1 MQYYFLR
8 YLSLTCFSGVY
19 TLLFYSFKYDIYSIE
34 KTKNSLTKYIIMKP
48 IKSIVFFIA
57 LITLYACKKQ
67 VKQDLVSNPASEYV
81 ALSNIE
87 NMDCAAS
94 SSWFTMIDGV
104 RKTPAPNEG
113 ATSVFADNTTVTNC
127 NFHQWSWQKFLW
139 LTNEVNNRPMFLD
152 SLNQV
157 TSTGIKYAKSKA
169 IVLTD
174 TSQASHSGDI
184 LKTPEFVSGDPAS
197 TIVYYAIYMDDISYN
212 TMIKYGPIAKTDPA
226 SVANVAFP
234 VGALE
239 LKTSWVAVSGLKDA
253 STYFV
258 TDALINNVPT
268 KVALLGMHVVGVVEN
283 HPEFIW
289 ATFEHDALAP
299 YYDWSKTTPTS
310 DAKVTSTIDYPLFN
324 KKNSA
329 SVKNIT
335 SQNGMYTDVFSVYK
349 YGTPVQ
355 VKNIDNRYVQVYME
369 TSQKGS
375 ENFNNIRTINESVKE
390 QLSGVW
396 SNYFYNGSL
405 WINTENHEGI
415 EAQTALLDSLGGSL
429 HNSKPGDLTR
439 GSVSTYNITMETYA
453 QVGFLSKTIHET
465 SDVDLFNCFVCHSPS
480 HDKRTTPLNISHIF
494 TGYIDNLNGL
504 TKTEIKKKHVALVQE
519 KLAVLRAKKN

>member
-1 MQYYFLR
+1 
-8 YLSLTCFSGVY
+8 
-19 TLLFYSFKYDIYSIE
+19 
-34 KTKNSLTKYIIMKP
+34 MKP
-48 IKSIVFFIA
+48 IKSIVLFIA
-57 LITLYACKKQ
+57 LITVYACKKE
-67 VKQDLVSNPASEYV
+67 VKQDVVNNTLSEYV
-81 ALSNIE
+81 AIPDIE
-87 NMDCAAS
+87 YSDCSAS
-94 SSWFTMIDGV
+94 SSWFTMV
-104 RKTPAPNEG
+104 NNERRTPAPNEG
-113 ATSVFADNTTVTNC
+113 ATSVFANNKTVTNC

-139 LTNEVNNRPMFLD
+139 LTNEYDGRPMFLD

-157 TSTGIKYAKSKA
+157 TSTGIKYPKSET

-174 TSQASHSGDI
+174 DGQATDATDI
-184 LKTPEFVSGDPAS
+184 LKTPNFASGDPAS
-197 TIVYYAIYMDDISYN
+197 TTVYYAIYMDDISYN
-212 TMIKYGPIAKTDPA
+212 TMIKYGPIAKTDPE
-226 SVANVAFP
+226 SVKNVAFP

-258 TDALINNVPT
+258 TDALINNVLT

-283 HPEFIW
+283 HPEFVW

-299 YYDWSKTTPTS
+299 YYDWSKSTPTT
-310 DAKVTSTIDYPLFN
+310 DASVTSPVDYPLFN
-324 KKNSA
+324 KSNTA
-329 SVKNIT
+329 TVKNIT
-335 SQNGMYTDVFSVYK
+335 SQNGIYTDVFSVYK

-355 VKNIDNRYVQVYME
+355 IQNIDNGYVQTYME

-375 ENFNNIRTINESVKE
+375 ENFNNIRTINRSVKE
-390 QLSGVW
+390 QLSGVFN
-396 SNYFYNGSL
+396 NYFYNGSL
-405 WINTENHEGI
+405 WINTINHEGI

-453 QVGFLSKTIHET
+453 QVGFQSQTIHET
-465 SDVDLFNCFVCHSPS
+465 SSADLFNCFVCHSPS
-480 HDKRTTPLNISHIF
+480 HDKRSTPLNISHIF

-519 KLAVLRAKKN
+519 KLATLRAKSVE